1 MRRHG
6 GQVSGVATHPRGL
19 EIALFWIGRVV
30 GFVIGFVA
38 GFVVGIHGVLGT
50 TDKPAQTP
58 TD

>member
-1 MRRHG
+1 MRRRG
-6 GQVSGVATHPRGL
+6 GQVSGVATDPRGL

-30 GFVIGFVA
+30 GFVA

-50 TDKPAQTP
+50 TNKPAQTP